1 MRSAGKSAC
10 LEKGLLIRPARTAQD
25 RIAMREASEAP
36 DDVGVLLG
44 IFHEVS
50 IAVVACELQ
59 AALWSEK
66 FSECIN
72 GR

>member
-1 MRSAGKSAC
+1 
-10 LEKGLLIRPARTAQD
+10 
-25 RIAMREASEAP
+25 MREASEAP